1 MADRHDASEEDENK
15 LQSKVERSQ
24 FGVSKKPKNPVAEE
38 FRAPMNSS
46 ELSKGP
52 EELTEQRG
60 TKVNWRVF
68 IISSVLILAFSAW
81 AMFAPDNAAST
92 MANTVAWISTNLGW
106 YYVLTVTLVVLFV
119 LWVAF
124 SKEGSV
130 RLGPDH
136 SRPQYNLVTW
146 VAMLFAAGVG
156 IDMLFYSVTG
166 PITQFITPP
175 AADPESAAA
184 AQDAVVWT
192 MFHYG
197 VAGWSMYALLG
208 MAMGYFAYRWECRYR
223 SVQRFIHYWANASVG
238 PPGMLS
244 TFLHWSARSL
254 VWRPPWVSAWFCSTL
269 GLPRFL
275 GFLKDWV
282 YRSPWLQWPW

>member
-1 MADRHDASEEDENK
+1 MAEHSGTSPDPGERQNAA
-15 LQSKVERSQ
+15 VERSK
-24 FGVSKKPKNPVAEE
+24 FGVSKKTRKSEAEE
-38 FRAPMNSS
+38 FRAPITST

-52 EELTEQRG
+52 GELIEHPG
-60 TKVNWRVF
+60 PKVNWRVF
-68 IISSVLILAFSAW
+68 VIAAAVILGFSLW
-81 AMFAPDNAAST
+81 AMLAPDAAASA
-92 MANTVAWISTNLGW
+92 MASAVAWISTNLGW
-106 YYVLTVTLVVLFV
+106 FYVLTVTVVVLFV

-166 PITQFITPP
+166 PITQYIAPP

-197 VAGWSMYALLG
+197 IAGWSM
-208 MAMGYFAYRWECRYR
+208 
-223 SVQRFIHYWANASVG
+223 
-238 PPGMLS
+238 
-244 TFLHWSARSL
+244 
-254 VWRPPWVSAWFCSTL
+254 
-269 GLPRFL
+269 
-275 GFLKDWV
+275 
-282 YRSPWLQWPW
+282 